1 MFAQHH
7 KIMICAIAFVL
18 CMVAAVTQGQQDLPV
33 EVSPVTIPGT
43 IGECPSEDSRQAS
56 HNLLGNTTREIIQN
70 LNTLADPISQIC
82 GPGEW
87 RRVFYLNASASDQSC
102 PGQWSLVTS
111 PVRGCGGAG
120 SSCRSAFSDDTFMAY
135 SKVCGRIIG
144 EGTRTPDA
152 FHRSQTT
159 IEGNYLDGVSVT
171 HGASGSRTHI
181 WSLGAGHPAGGGLVA
196 RCPCDTSNRGN
207 APLPTAEV
215 GDNYFCDR
223 ADGLDR
229 LWTGESCASDNP
241 CCSFHNPPYFS
252 IQLPA
257 ATTDR
262 IELRICIDQ
271 DQGDEAVLVLLAE
284 IYVQ

>member
-1 MFAQHH
+1 MTLGVIVF
-7 KIMICAIAFVL
+7 ML
-18 CMVAAVTQGQQDLPV
+18 CISATVMKGQQELPV
-33 EVSPVTIPGT
+33 KMSPISTTNRVGQ
-43 IGECPSEDSRQAS
+43 CPSGDKRQEVHDILRNA
-56 HNLLGNTTREIIQN
+56 TREIIN
-70 LNTLADPISQIC
+70 DRFDPISQIC

-87 RRVFYLNASASDQSC
+87 RRVFYLNASRSDQSC

-181 WSLGAGHPAGGGLVA
+181 WSLGAGHPAGGGFVA

-207 APLPTAEV
+207 APLPTAEI